1 MESKVLL
8 IDDDYMTNYL
18 HKRVISNA
26 SLSSSIIVSTN
37 GKEGIEELLKIE
49 DAHFNNIK
57 SKVIVFLDINMPVMD
72 GWTFLEVFK
81 EIKNKLN
88 FEIKI
93 FVLSSSIN
101 PDDKARAE
109 KNSFVT
115 KYINKPL
122 NQESISYLKSYF

>member
-26 SLSSSIIVSTN
+26 SLASSIIVSTN

-49 DAHFNNIK
+49 DDNLKDIK

>member
-8 IDDDYMTNYL
+8 IDDDHMTNYL
-18 HKRVISNA
+18 HKRVISKA
-26 SLSSSIIVSTN
+26 SLTSSIIVSTN

-49 DAHFNNIK
+49 DGDLDNIK

-88 FEIKI
+88 FEINI

-122 NQESISYLKSYF
+122 NKESISYLKSYF

>member
-8 IDDDYMTNYL
+8 IDDDSMTNYL

-26 SLSSSIIVSTN
+26 GMASSIIVSTN

-49 DAHFNNIK
+49 DADLDNIK

-122 NQESISYLKSYF
+122 NKESISYLKPYF

>member
-8 IDDDYMTNYL
+8 IDDDHMTNYL

-26 SLSSSIIVSTN
+26 GMASSIIVSTN

-49 DAHFNNIK
+49 DGDLDNIK

-122 NQESISYLKSYF
+122 NKESISYLKSYF

>member
-8 IDDDYMTNYL
+8 IDDDHMTNYL
-18 HKRVISNA
+18 HKRVISKA
-26 SLSSSIIVSTN
+26 SLTSSIIVSTN

-49 DAHFNNIK
+49 DADLDNIK
-57 SKVIVFLDINMPVMD
+57 SKVIIFLDINMPVMD

-88 FEIKI
+88 FEINI

-122 NQESISYLKSYF
+122 NKESISYLKSYF

>member
-8 IDDDYMTNYL
+8 IDDDHMTNYL
-18 HKRVISNA
+18 HKRVISKA
-26 SLSSSIIVSTN
+26 SLTSSIIVSTN

-49 DAHFNNIK
+49 DADLDNIK

-122 NQESISYLKSYF
+122 NKESISYLKSYF

>member
-8 IDDDYMTNYL
+8 IDDDHMTNYL
-18 HKRVISNA
+18 HKRVISKA
-26 SLSSSIIVSTN
+26 SLTSSIIVSTN

-49 DAHFNNIK
+49 DADLDNIK

-88 FEIKI
+88 FEINI

-122 NQESISYLKSYF
+122 NKESISYLKSYF

>member
-8 IDDDYMTNYL
+8 IDDDHMTNYL

-49 DAHFNNIK
+49 DAHFDNIK

-88 FEIKI
+88 FEINI

-122 NQESISYLKSYF
+122 NKESISYLKSYF